1 MEIFIETKWIISIA
15 ADKALNQYIQ
25 LIKNNDFIAQL
36 KKLDIAIERV
46 GKLYTG
52 LLFSSSSYLDVWEV
66 FKKCFILSR
75 GNARVET

>member
-1 MEIFIETKWIISIA
+1 MDIFIENKWIISVP

-25 LIKNNDFIAQL
+25 LIKNNDFFAQL

-52 LLFSSSSYLDVWEV
+52 FLFNSPSYLDVWEV
-66 FKKCFILSR
+66 FKKCFILSH
-75 GNARVET
+75 GNARAET